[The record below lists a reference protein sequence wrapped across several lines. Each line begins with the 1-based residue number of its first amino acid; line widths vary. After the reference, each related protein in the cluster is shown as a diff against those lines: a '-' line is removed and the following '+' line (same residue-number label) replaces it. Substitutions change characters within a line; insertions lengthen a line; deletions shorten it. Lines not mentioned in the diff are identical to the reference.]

1 MHRASPGDS
10 SQLSDDY
17 NAPLAGDL
25 PNRQDAVRPGI
36 ATGRVRWYGLI
47 SLVIIAAFLAEF
59 LTGSN
64 SIPQVIAYP
73 PSLLFNVALYGS
85 GSLLI
90 REVSIRWRKRWAAV
104 LLLGGAYGVGEEGFA
119 AKTMINPNSPIIGN
133 QAYSHWMGINW
144 VPLAALTIFHAAFS
158 IMVPILLVELLFP
171 ETKRRR
177 LLGNL
182 GMGVTTIVY
191 GLTVFL
197 LTAYLGDPYVITSWV
212 AIFLAAYASAFIVAA
227 YLVPRSFLQA
237 KGERPDRGER
247 NFLLLGLGFIG
258 GFFLIGTGLTPI
270 GTLAGVILPWPVV
283 DALFIALAG
292 LTAWYLVRHAGRSNN
307 DLVKIAFVLGMMLVF
322 VPMDIILEISGDVG
336 VLIFTAAIIGLLIR
350 LRQRIKQA
358 DKFLATSHSVG

>member
-1 MHRASPGDS
+1 M
-10 SQLSDDY
+10 
-17 NAPLAGDL
+17 
-25 PNRQDAVRPGI
+25 
-36 ATGRVRWYGLI
+36 ATGSVRWHALV

-64 SIPQVIAYP
+64 SIPQIIAYP

-85 GSLLI
+85 GALLI
-90 REVSIRWRKRWAAV
+90 REASIRWRKRWAAV

-158 IMVPILLVELLFP
+158 IMVPILLVELFFP
-171 ETKRRR
+171 KAKGRR

-182 GMGVTTIVY
+182 GLAVTMVVY

-212 AIFLAAYASAFIVAA
+212 AVLLAAYASAFIVAA

-237 KGERPDRGER
+237 KGERPDRRER
-247 NFLLLGLGFIG
+247 RFLLLGLGFMG

-270 GTLAGVILPWPVV
+270 GALTGTIIPWPVT
-283 DALFIALAG
+283 DALFLPLTG

-322 VPMDIILEISGDVG
+322 VPMDVLLEISGDVG
-336 VLIFTAAIIGLLIR
+336 VLIYTAAIIGLLIR

-358 DKFLATSHSVG
+358 ERNF

>member
-1 MHRASPGDS
+1 M
-10 SQLSDDY
+10 
-17 NAPLAGDL
+17 
-25 PNRQDAVRPGI
+25 
-36 ATGRVRWYGLI
+36 ATGRVRWYGLV

-85 GSLLI
+85 GALLV
-90 REVSIRWRKRWAAV
+90 REASIRWRKRWAAV
-104 LLLGGAYGVGEEGFA
+104 LLLGGAYGIGEEGFA

-133 QAYSHWMGINW
+133 QTYSHWMGINW

-158 IMVPILLVELLFP
+158 IMVPILFAELLFP
-171 ETKRRR
+171 ETKGRR

-182 GMGVTTIVY
+182 GLAVTMVVY

-212 AIFLAAYASAFIVAA
+212 AVFLAAYASAFIVAA

-237 KGERPDRGER
+237 KGERPDRRER
-247 NFLLLGLGFIG
+247 RFLLLGLGFMG

-270 GTLAGVILPWPVV
+270 GALTGTIIPWPVT
-283 DALFIALAG
+283 DALFLPLTG
-292 LTAWYLVRHAGRSNN
+292 LTAWYLVKHAGRSNN
-307 DLVKIAFVLGMMLVF
+307 DLVKIAFVQGMMLVF
-322 VPMDIILEISGDVG
+322 IPMDVLLEISGDVG
-336 VLIFTAAIIGLLIR
+336 VLISTAAIIGLLIR

-358 DKFLATSHSVG
+358 EKNF

>member
-1 MHRASPGDS
+1 
-10 SQLSDDY
+10 L
-17 NAPLAGDL
+17 
-25 PNRQDAVRPGI
+25 
-36 ATGRVRWYGLI
+36 ATGSVRWHALV
-47 SLVIIAAFLAEF
+47 SLVIIASFLAEF

-64 SIPQVIAYP
+64 SIPQIIAYP

-85 GSLLI
+85 GALLI
-90 REVSIRWRKRWAAV
+90 KEASIRWRKRWAAV

-158 IMVPILLVELLFP
+158 IMVPILLVELFFP
-171 ETKRRR
+171 KAKGRR

-182 GMGVTTIVY
+182 GLAVTMVVY

-212 AIFLAAYASAFIVAA
+212 AVLLAAYASAFIVAA

-237 KGERPDRGER
+237 KGERPDRRER
-247 NFLLLGLGFIG
+247 RFLLLGLGFMG

-270 GTLAGVILPWPVV
+270 GALTGTIIPWPVT
-283 DALFIALAG
+283 DALFLPLTG

-322 VPMDIILEISGDVG
+322 VPMDVLLEISGDVG
-336 VLIFTAAIIGLLIR
+336 VLIYTAAIIGLLIR

-358 DKFLATSHSVG
+358 ERNF